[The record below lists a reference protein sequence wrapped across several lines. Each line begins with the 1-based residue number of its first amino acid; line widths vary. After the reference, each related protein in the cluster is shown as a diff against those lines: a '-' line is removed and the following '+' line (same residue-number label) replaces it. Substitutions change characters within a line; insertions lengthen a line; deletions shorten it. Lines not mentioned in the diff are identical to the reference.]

1 MREAAVPRS
10 LQNQKSFNNHMV
22 KINKKIY
29 IYSFEAFLVLLHL
42 SDPKLTSIVST
53 VSL

>member
-22 KINKKIY
+22 KINFLK

>member
-1 MREAAVPRS
+1 MREAAVPRC

-22 KINKKIY
+22 KINLKK